1 MVYEDILNRV
11 IDVFAV
17 IADTG
22 DAITADSDLIEDLGV
37 SSMDILMMICNLEEE
52 FKIKVPEKMIRRMTT
67 IGDVADTMESLI
79 QSK

>member
-67 IGDVADTMESLI
+67 IGDVADVMKSLT